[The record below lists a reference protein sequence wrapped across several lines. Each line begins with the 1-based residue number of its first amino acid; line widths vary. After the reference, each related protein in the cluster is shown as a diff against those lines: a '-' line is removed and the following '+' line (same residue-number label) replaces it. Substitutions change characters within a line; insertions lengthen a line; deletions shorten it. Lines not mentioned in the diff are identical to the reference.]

1 MKSSVKN
8 DAFYSRA
15 NSNSAKFCFD
25 NVPVGMNSLNKILPD
40 KLRGGGAGLTCTTMF
55 QISGEEKINN
65 RAKLTNQLP
74 TKLSGNC
81 AKKK

>member
-40 KLRGGGAGLTCTTMF
+40 KLRGGGWPNLYNNVSN
-55 QISGEEKINN
+55 ISGRENK
-65 RAKLTNQLP
+65 
-74 TKLSGNC
+74 
-81 AKKK
+81 